1 MVSLLSLHCDDDDAD
16 DDDADDADDDDADED
31 DADDDDAD
39 GDDAD
44 DDDANDDD
52 DGKYDK
58 VNDGNDDC
66 DCEINVQHGGAIS
79 ILVM

>member
-1 MVSLLSLHCDDDDAD
+1 MVSLLSLHCDDDEAD
-16 DDDADDADDDDADED
+16 DDDT
-31 DADDDDAD
+31 DDDDAD